1 MNFPFYIAKRYSISF
16 SKSTAIN
23 IITAIA
29 SLSIIVSTMALFVV
43 MSGFSGLREL
53 SLSFTNQMDPE
64 LKIFPK
70 SGKVL
75 NLNTEVKNKLS
86 ESKIFSAY
94 SEVIE
99 ERVLFSF
106 NGKQQVAYIKGIDS
120 NFVHIVNLSDK
131 LYSGEW
137 IQPNTYQA
145 VAGYGIADKLGLG
158 LFDYEN
164 NLEVL
169 APKPGKGAIDSRD
182 AFNQEVL
189 VPVGIYALSE
199 ELDQKYIFTDIK
211 MTRELLNLNSNAV
224 SALEFKLAQGYTH
237 ADAVAFLNTL
247 FNQTVDV
254 KNRAQLNESLYRMLN
269 TENLAVY
276 LIFTLVIILALFNL
290 VGALIMM
297 VLEKL
302 PNLKTLFNLGAEIK
316 DLRRIFFYQGLLVT
330 FFGALIGLVL
340 GIVLVVLQQQLELV
354 MISSTLPYP
363 TKFEFKN
370 IGIVLITVI
379 CFGALSSI
387 IASSRVN
394 KNLIK
399 E

>member
-1 MNFPFYIAKRYSISF
+1 MNFPFYIAKRYSVSF

-75 NLNTEVKNKLS
+75 NLNTEVKNKLR
-86 ESKIFSAY
+86 ESNIFSAY

-131 LYSGEW
+131 LYSGQW
-137 IQPNTYQA
+137 VQPNSYQA
-145 VAGYGIADKLGLG
+145 VAGYVIADKLGLG

-169 APKPGKGAIDSRD
+169 APKPGKGTIDSRE

-189 VPVGIYALSE
+189 IPVGIYAISE

-211 MTRELLNLNSNAV
+211 MTRELLNLNPNAV
-224 SALEFKLAQGYTH
+224 SALEFKLAQGYTE
-237 ADAVAFLNTL
+237 AEAVAFLNTL

-302 PNLKTLFNLGAEIK
+302 PNLKTLFNLGAEIN
-316 DLRRIFFYQGLLVT
+316 DLRKIFFYQGLLVT
-330 FFGALIGLVL
+330 LIGACIGLVL
-340 GIVLVVLQQQLELV
+340 GIVLVVLQQQFELV
-354 MISSTLPYP
+354 MISSSLPYP

-370 IGIVLITVI
+370 IVIVLITVI
-379 CFGALSSI
+379 CFGSISSL
-387 IASSRVN
+387 IASSRVK

>member
-1 MNFPFYIAKRYSISF
+1 MNFPFYIAKRYSVSF

-75 NLNTEVKNKLS
+75 NLNTEVKNKLR

-131 LYSGEW
+131 LYSGQW
-137 IQPNTYQA
+137 VQPNSYQA
-145 VAGYGIADKLGLG
+145 VAGYVIADKLGLG

-169 APKPGKGAIDSRD
+169 APKPGKGTIDSRE

-189 VPVGIYALSE
+189 IPVGIYAISE

-211 MTRELLNLNSNAV
+211 MTRELLNLNPNAV
-224 SALEFKLAQGYTH
+224 SALEFKLAQGYTE
-237 ADAVAFLNTL
+237 AEAVAFLNTL

-302 PNLKTLFNLGAEIK
+302 PNLKTLFNLGAEIN
-316 DLRRIFFYQGLLVT
+316 DLRKIFFYQGLLVT
-330 FFGALIGLVL
+330 LIGACIGLVL
-340 GIVLVVLQQQLELV
+340 GIVLVVLQQQFELV
-354 MISSTLPYP
+354 MISSSLPYP

-370 IGIVLITVI
+370 IVIVLITVI
-379 CFGALSSI
+379 CFGSISSL
-387 IASSRVN
+387 IASSRVK

>member
-64 LKIFPK
+64 LKIMPV
-70 SGKVL
+70 SGKFF
-75 NLNTEVKNKLS
+75 EISAKDREAIS
-86 ESKIFSAY
+86 SSKIFDTY

-137 IQPNTYQA
+137 LQPNTLQA

-164 NLEVL
+164 NLEVYV
-169 APKPGKGAIDSRD
+169 PKPGKGTIDSKE
-182 AFNQEVL
+182 AFNQEIL
-189 VPVGIYALSE
+189 IPVGIYALSE

-211 MTRELLNLNSNAV
+211 MARELLNLKPNQA
-224 SALEFKLAQGYTH
+224 SAIEFKLVKGATEAQ
-237 ADAVAFLNTL
+237 AKALLQDIFKDKIIL
-247 FNQTVDV
+247 

-297 VLEKL
+297 ILEKK
-302 PNLKTLFNLGAEIK
+302 PNLKTLFNLGIEVSS
-316 DLRRIFFYQGLLVT
+316 LRRIFLYQGILIT
-330 FFGALIGLVL
+330 SIGACIGLVL
-340 GIVLVVLQQQLELV
+340 GVILVLLQQQFELV
-354 MISSTLPYP
+354 MISQNLAYP

-370 IGIVLITVI
+370 MVIVLITVI
-379 CFGALSSI
+379 CFGSLSSL
-387 IASSRVN
+387 IASSRVKN
-394 KNLIK
+394 NLIK

>member
-1 MNFPFYIAKRYSISF
+1 MNFPFYIAKRYSVSF

-75 NLNTEVKNKLS
+75 NLNTEVKNKLR

-94 SEVIE
+94 SEVVE

-106 NGKQQVAYIKGIDS
+106 NGKQQVAYIKGVDS

-131 LYSGEW
+131 LYSGQW
-137 IQPNTYQA
+137 IQPNSYQA
-145 VAGYGIADKLGLG
+145 VAGYVIADKLGLG

-169 APKPGKGAIDSRD
+169 APKPGKGTIDSRE

-189 VPVGIYALSE
+189 IPVGIYAISE

-211 MTRELLNLNSNAV
+211 MARELLNLKPNAV
-224 SALEFKLAQGYTH
+224 SALEFKLAQGYTE
-237 ADAVAFLNTL
+237 AEAVAFLNTL

-316 DLRRIFFYQGLLVT
+316 DLRKIFFYQGLLVT
-330 FFGALIGLVL
+330 FIGACIGLVL
-340 GIVLVVLQQQLELV
+340 GIILVVLQQQFELV
-354 MISSTLPYP
+354 MISSSLPYP

-370 IGIVLITVI
+370 IVIVLITVI
-379 CFGALSSI
+379 CFGSISSL
-387 IASSRVN
+387 IASSRVT

>member
-1 MNFPFYIAKRYSISF
+1 MNFPFYIAKRYSVSF

-75 NLNTEVKNKLS
+75 NLNTEVKNKLR

-94 SEVIE
+94 SEVVE

-131 LYSGEW
+131 LYSGQW
-137 IQPNTYQA
+137 VQPNSYQA
-145 VAGYGIADKLGLG
+145 VAGYVIADKLGLG

-169 APKPGKGAIDSRD
+169 APKPGKGTIDSRE

-189 VPVGIYALSE
+189 IPVGIYAISE

-211 MTRELLNLNSNAV
+211 MARELLNLNPNAV
-224 SALEFKLAQGYTH
+224 SALEFKLAQGYTE
-237 ADAVAFLNTL
+237 AEAVAFLDTL

-302 PNLKTLFNLGAEIK
+302 PNLKTLFNLGAEIN
-316 DLRRIFFYQGLLVT
+316 DLRKIFFYQGLLVT
-330 FFGALIGLVL
+330 LIGACIGLVL
-340 GIVLVVLQQQLELV
+340 GIVLVVLQQQFELV
-354 MISSTLPYP
+354 MISSSLPYP

-370 IGIVLITVI
+370 IVIVLITVI
-379 CFGALSSI
+379 CFGSISSL
-387 IASSRVN
+387 IASSRVKN
-394 KNLIK
+394 NLIK